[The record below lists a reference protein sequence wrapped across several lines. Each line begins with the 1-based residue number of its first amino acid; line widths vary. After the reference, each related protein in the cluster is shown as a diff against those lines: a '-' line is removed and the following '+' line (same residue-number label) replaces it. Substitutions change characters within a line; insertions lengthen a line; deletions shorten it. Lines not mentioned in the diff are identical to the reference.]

1 VHIALAA
8 LTAFGNYYNV
18 VFLGEVPQQLAGVTV
33 PHLGAH
39 WHLKNEGFTIS
50 ASLLFAAAM
59 GTSGR
64 FELTLEMK
72 IEEGLLDTCGFD
84 YHITAFAPVSAV
96 RTAFGHVFFAT
107 KTDTTTAAVTGPD
120 VDFDLVD
127 KTHG

>member
-8 LTAFGNYYNV
+8 LTAFGNYDKV
-18 VFLGEVPQQLAGVTV
+18 VFLGEIPEQLAGVTV

-39 WHLKNEGFTIS
+39 RHLYNEGFTTS

-64 FELTLEMK
+64 FELTLEMEIK
-72 IEEGLLDTCGFD
+72 EGLFDTCGFD
-84 YHITAFAPVSAV
+84 YHITAFAPVSTV

-107 KTDTTTAAVTGPD
+107 KTYTTTASVTGTD

>member
-1 VHIALAA
+1 VHIALTA
-8 LTAFGNYYNV
+8 LAAFGNYDKV
-18 VFLGEVPQQLAGVTV
+18 VFLGEIPEQLAGVTV
-33 PHLGAH
+33 PYFGAH
-39 WHLKNEGFTIS
+39 WHLNNEGFTIS

-64 FELTLEMK
+64 FELTLKMK
-72 IEEGLLDTCGFD
+72 IKEGLFDTCGFD
-84 YHITAFAPVSAV
+84 YHITAFAPVSTV

-107 KTDTTTAAVTGPD
+107 KADTTTAAVTGTD